1 MRGILKLIN
10 TNRLKEKGWEKI
22 NYANSDHKRDEVVL
36 LNIRLNRCEAETY
49 QGLRCFIMMRGSIQ
63 RYNNYK
69 CICSSNS
76 FKTYEA
82 ESS

>member
-49 QGLRCFIMMRGSIQ
+49 QGL
-63 RYNNYK
+63 
-69 CICSSNS
+69 
-76 FKTYEA
+76 
-82 ESS
+82 